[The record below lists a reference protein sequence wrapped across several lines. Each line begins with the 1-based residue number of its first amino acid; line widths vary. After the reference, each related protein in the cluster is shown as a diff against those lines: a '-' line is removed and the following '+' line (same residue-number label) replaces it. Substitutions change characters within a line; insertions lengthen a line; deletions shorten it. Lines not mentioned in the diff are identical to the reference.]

1 MKWLAFAVLAL
12 MLPIAVPADAGE
24 TNLTAE
30 AILARVWANR
40 PLKDFS
46 LKARLFVTREK
57 IVPVEILVKNT
68 PEEVRT
74 IYRAGKTQLLV
85 IQPGHGEPRYYLQG
99 AGELR
104 GKRRTEDFLGS
115 HFSDY
120 DLGMPFLRWPNPK
133 LQGEQRVPGRDC
145 YIIETKAAG
154 EPYARVR
161 LWIDK
166 EYFALLRA
174 EAFDENENLV
184 RRFAITS
191 FKRIGEFWIPRGIE
205 IAFVPPGQSLPSEEK
220 SRLEVYEGS
229 YDMQLPVERFSAAS
243 FGVGSG
249 AGKSGH

>member
-1 MKWLAFAVLAL
+1 VNLLFLLFLLLAPTVAL
-12 MLPIAVPADAGE
+12 CADAGE
-24 TNLTAE
+24 TDLTAE
-30 AILARVWANR
+30 SILARVWANR

-46 LKARLFVTREK
+46 LKARLFVTRER
-57 IVPVEILVKNT
+57 ILPVEILVKNT

-85 IQPGHGEPRYYLQG
+85 IQSERGEPCYYLRG
-99 AGELR
+99 AGELKGR
-104 GKRRTEDFLGS
+104 RRTEDFLGS

-133 LQGEQRVPGRDC
+133 LRGEQRVTGRDC
-145 YIIETKAAG
+145 YIIETKVSG

-205 IAFVPPGQSLPSEEK
+205 MAFVPPRQSLPSEEK
-220 SRLEVYEGS
+220 SRLEMYEGS
-229 YDMQLPVERFSAAS
+229 YDTQLPAEWFSPGS
-243 FGVGSG
+243 FGAESG
-249 AGKSGH
+249 AGKSGY